1 MSTDT
6 LTRTPP
12 SQAPDRGGSQP
23 GWWSPRWS
31 VRAWRTA
38 RLVVTAALA
47 LLWLAP
53 MLWAVDMS
61 LKPEGETTAIPIS
74 WIPEAGFTLDAYR
87 FVFELGDIPKWF
99 LNTLIVTALVTALTL
114 LTASM
119 AGYGFSRYHFR
130 GKGVLFAL
138 ILAGIMV
145 PPQILIVPLFDQ
157 MLDMGLVDTYWAL
170 ILPPLA
176 NPIGIFLMRQ
186 FIEGLPSDLD
196 NAARMDGC
204 SELAIF
210 RHIVLPLT
218 KPALTVLAVLH
229 LLNQWNS
236 FLWPL
241 VVTRSQD
248 MQVLTVGIASLKG
261 LLRADW
267 GLIAAGALL
276 SMVPLVMLFVLFQR
290 YFVAASLFGAVKE

>member
-1 MSTDT
+1 MARPGL
-6 LTRTPP
+6 LTRAAD
-12 SQAPDRGGSQP
+12 APAEGGRMGRRGRRRA
-23 GWWSPRWS
+23 RWPALTL
-31 VRAWRTA
+31 VYAVLTA
-38 RLVVTAALA
+38 SSLAAVVPFVYVVAAAFKDSAALFSY
-47 LLWLAP
+47 P
-53 MLWAVDMS
+53 
-61 LKPEGETTAIPIS
+61 PELVAWP
-74 WIPEAGFTLDAYR
+74 PY
-87 FVFELGDIPKWF
+87 LGNF
-99 LNTLIVTALVTALTL
+99 TALVTEHPFGRWLLNTVVVVLTITVAKL
-114 LTASM
+114 LIDSL
-119 AGYGFSRYHFR
+119 AGYAFAKLDFP
-130 GKGVLFAL
+130 GKEPLFVAL
-138 ILAGIMV
+138 IATLMV
-145 PPQILIVPLFDQ
+145 PFAAIMMPLLQ
-157 MLDMGLVDTYWAL
+157 MMQGAGLVDTYWAL

-210 RHIVLPLT
+210 RHVVLPLT